1 MRPTL
6 ALIALLTAGSC
17 RQNPPSEPSS
27 GSHQAVQPGQAR
39 ADAAPQVQGPAVVIH
54 TRGGGRVPVS
64 VEVARNDATR
74 MRGLMFRRDMEDG
87 HGMIFVFREPN
98 HQTFWMH
105 NTLIPLDMIFIRAD
119 RTILG
124 IVRNATPETDDP
136 RDVPG
141 DSQYVLEVNGGWCQ
155 RHNVMD
161 GDRVDFVDVPPA
173 LD

>member
-1 MRPTL
+1 M
-6 ALIALLTAGSC
+6 LLAGSC
-17 RQNPPSEPSS
+17 RQSAPSEPATRVESPS
-27 GSHQAVQPGQAR
+27 RPR
-39 ADAAPQVQGPAVVIH
+39 IDGPAVVIH
-54 TRGGGRVPVS
+54 TRDNSERTVH

-74 MRGLMFRRDMEDG
+74 MRGLMFRREMADD
-87 HGMIFVFREPN
+87 HGMIFVFHEAA

-105 NTLIPLDMIFIRAD
+105 NTLIPLDMIFIRPD

-155 RHNVMD
+155 RNNVNA
-161 GDRVDFVDVPPA
+161 GDRLELIDVGPS